1 MCMLLKKHG
10 LAFVLLF
17 GLLFC
22 GCSSKIETAA
32 ENAENAISEKSCERY
47 CECINCLKNRYLY
60 CTSLGF
66 SNSFVTVEP
75 GENVYFDTVSEVFAG
90 DFYFC
95 VHDKNGEIVGE
106 KALLVSGDPA
116 QCFTLKADE
125 VCGMIEQY
133 ATLDGVIAEF
143 KADGFSTFYR
153 LSHDKGA
160 EIFNTPDMSH
170 FFCETDSFAV
180 EEPTDGG
187 VVLVGENSRITFDI
201 EGLTAR

>member
-1 MCMLLKKHG
+1 MLDMCVLLKKHG
-10 LAFVLLF
+10 LALVLLF

-22 GCSSKIETAA
+22 GCSSKIETTA
-32 ENAENAISEKSCERY
+32 ENVENAISEKSCERY

-106 KALLVSGDPA
+106 KAPLVSGDPA
-116 QCFTLKADE
+116 QRFTLKADE
-125 VCGMIEQY
+125 VCGIIRNVISGLYGKTVARQTIIQY
-133 ATLDGVIAEF
+133 GGSMNAGNAAELLAMENIDGGLIGGASL
-143 KADGFSTFYR
+143 KADAFSVIV
-153 LSHDKGA
+153 DA
-160 EIFNTPDMSH
+160 
-170 FFCETDSFAV
+170 AQ
-180 EEPTDGG
+180 
-187 VVLVGENSRITFDI
+187 
-201 EGLTAR
+201 